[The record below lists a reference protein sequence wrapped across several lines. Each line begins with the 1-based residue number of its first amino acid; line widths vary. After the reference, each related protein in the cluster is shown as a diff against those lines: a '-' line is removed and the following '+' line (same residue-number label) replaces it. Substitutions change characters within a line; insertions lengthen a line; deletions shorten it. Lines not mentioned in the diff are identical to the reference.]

1 MCDKICDLLKL
12 NGFDSVEALENNLID
27 LQQKL
32 SDAVAKKQNKLVDV
46 FTYKLTKRQRLQSE
60 VAGEF

>member
-1 MCDKICDLLKL
+1 MCDKICDLLKP
-12 NGFDSVEALENNLID
+12 NGFDSVEALENDLID

-32 SDAVAKKQNKLVDV
+32 CDAVAKKHNKLVNV
-46 FTYKLTKRQRLQSE
+46 FTDKLARRRRLQSE